1 MKPWILRWGPAVIII
16 GIIFIASSTP
26 GSNLPDL
33 GYMDYLAK
41 KGGHLLGYALLGAAA
56 LHALRGRGSSPGPGM
71 IRSSLLVI
79 LHAVF
84 DEWHQKFTP
93 GRTPSFVDVC
103 IDTVG
108 GLIGIACFY
117 LLLKCFRN
125 RAHKSSRSIS

>member
-1 MKPWILRWGPAVIII
+1 MKPRTLRWGPVVIVI

-26 GSNLPDL
+26 GSDLPDL
-33 GYMDYLAK
+33 GYIDYLAK

-56 LHALRGRGSSPGPGM
+56 LHAFRGCGPSPGPGL
-71 IRSSLLVI
+71 IQACLLVI
-79 LHAVF
+79 LHAAL

-108 GLIGIACFY
+108 GLIGIALFH
-117 LLLKCFRN
+117 LISGWFHRRGKGN
-125 RAHKSSRSIS
+125 SR

>member
-1 MKPWILRWGPAVIII
+1 MKPWILRWGPAAIVI
-16 GIIFIASSTP
+16 GIIFVASSTP

-56 LHALRGRGSSPGPGM
+56 LHALRGRGPSPGPG
-71 IRSSLLVI
+71 IILSGLLVI

-93 GRTPSFVDVC
+93 GRTSSAIDVC

-108 GLIGIACFY
+108 GLIGIACFF
-117 LLLKCFRN
+117 LLQKFFRD
-125 RAHKSSRSIS
+125 RAHKRGR